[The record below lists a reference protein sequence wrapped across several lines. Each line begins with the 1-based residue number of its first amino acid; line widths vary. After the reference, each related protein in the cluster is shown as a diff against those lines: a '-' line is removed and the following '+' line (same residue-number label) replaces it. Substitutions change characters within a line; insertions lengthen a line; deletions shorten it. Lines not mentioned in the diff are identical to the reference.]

1 MALIRISE
9 LPSGDSDISPN
20 DVVPF
25 VDNET
30 QRTKKLSIKG
40 LEDYFNVQGLID
52 SAIGAFDPS
61 GDGHDHD
68 SAKTQAQIDSA
79 LANYEFAYW
88 DSAKDYGMISDT
100 VDSAWVRA
108 RQAFSAFDS
117 AEVQQMIDSAMITSL
132 DASPTGGTTDD
143 F

>member
-1 MALIRISE
+1 MALIKISE

-68 SAKTQAQIDSA
+68 SAKTQAQIDSS
-79 LANYEFAYW
+79 LANY
-88 DSAKDYGMISDT
+88 STTI
-100 VDSAWVRA
+100 
-108 RQAFSAFDS
+108 
-117 AEVQQMIDSAMITSL
+117 EVQEMIDSAMITSL